1 MSTYSYRMHTS
12 SPVRAPCHRRREEC
26 AVSEPFVAKLHIR
39 YLDVDQ
45 QGVVFHMW
53 YLAYF
58 EDARNAFLADRGL
71 PLPELVHRW
80 CDVQLA
86 HTELDWHGSV
96 RWEDVASV
104 RVEPTHVGT
113 TSFTLDF
120 GVLVDGTEIV
130 HGRTVYVTIDPAG
143 RKQPVPAPLRELLA
157 REMSRLEVGP

>member
-1 MSTYSYRMHTS
+1 
-12 SPVRAPCHRRREEC
+12 
-26 AVSEPFVAKLHIR
+26 VSEPFTAEPHVR

-71 PLPELVHRW
+71 PLPELLHQS
-80 CDVQLA
+80 CDLQLA
-86 HTELDWHGSV
+86 HTEIDWHGSV
-96 RWEDVASV
+96 RWADAAIV

-120 GVLVDGTEIV
+120 GILVDGTEIV
-130 HGRTVYVTIDPAG
+130 HGRTVYVTIDPEG
-143 RKQPVPAPLRELLA
+143 RKQPLPASLRGLLTREL
-157 REMSRLEVGP
+157 SRLEVGP